1 MAPEADD
8 IIRYRK
14 GQMTPA
20 EMHAFEKKVASD
32 PFLQDAMEGAETVS
46 PAQLETDLREI
57 ESRVRSRT
65 APNRLYYWS
74 LRAAAAVALVAAATF
89 IIRKQPAPD
98 RPAATAEE
106 VTPGT
111 SPQPEPLIALG
122 GEKKPAADAGG
133 PSPQPSASTGVK
145 EKKDEAA
152 KAKSPEEPEK
162 QDAEVFADMILAE
175 DEAIEGQPARADVKN
190 ERSEITAGQIVLYSD
205 SAVRQTEPLGRAAP
219 AEDFL
224 KASRARKS
232 VSTVNVV
239 SGKVVDEQGSPIP
252 GANVVSDDR
261 VGTITGADGR
271 FRLAVPSGQGML
283 TINSIGFESRRVS
296 AADGLEEIVLKED
309 TRQLSEVVVVGYSV
323 STERATD
330 NVPMVFPE
338 PPGGRR
344 AFNRYLAREVR
355 YPKEARDKGISGRVV
370 VDFVVDEEGKPG
382 DFTIVRGIG
391 AGCDEEL
398 IRLIREGSAWSPA
411 SLNDTA
417 IPSKARVQFRFE
429 LP

>member
-1 MAPEADD
+1 MAAETDD

-32 PFLQDAMEGAETVS
+32 PFLQDAMEGAESVS

-65 APNRLYYWS
+65 APNRLYFWS
-74 LRAAAAVALVAAATF
+74 LRAAAAVALVAVATF
-89 IIRKQPAPD
+89 IIRNQPAPD

-106 VTPGT
+106 VTPEP

-122 GEKKPAADAGG
+122 EEKKPAADAAG
-133 PSPQPSASTGVK
+133 PSPQPTASTGVK
-145 EKKDEAA
+145 EAKDEAA
-152 KAKSPEEPEK
+152 KAKLPEEPEK
-162 QDAEVFADMILAE
+162 QDAERVADMILEE
-175 DEAIEGQPARADVKN
+175 DEAVEGQPALADVKK
-190 ERSEITAGQIVLYSD
+190 ERSEITAGQITLYSD
-205 SAVRQTEPLGRAAP
+205 STVRQTGPLGRAAP
-219 AEDFL
+219 AEDL
-224 KASRARKS
+224 ERVSKARKS

-239 SGKVVDEQGSPIP
+239 SGRVVDEQESPIP
-252 GANVVSDDR
+252 GANVVSEDR
-261 VGTITGADGR
+261 VGAITGADGR
-271 FRLAVPSGQGML
+271 FRLAVPSRQGTL
-283 TINSIGFESRRVS
+283 TINAIGFESRQVS
-296 AADGLEEIVLKED
+296 ADDGLEEIVLKED
-309 TRQLSEVVVVGYSV
+309 PMQLSEVVVVSNSV
-323 STERATD
+323 STERPTD
-330 NVPMVFPE
+330 NVPTVFPE

-355 YPKEARDKGISGRVV
+355 YPQEARDKRISGRVV
-370 VDFVVDEEGKPG
+370 VDFVIDEDGKPG

-398 IRLIREGSAWSPA
+398 IRLIREGPAWLPA
-411 SLNDTA
+411 SRNDTA
-417 IPSKARVQFRFE
+417 IPSKVRVRFRFE